1 MTQLPR
7 LIAAFLALTF
17 AALVLVLLLTVANV
31 VPNYV
36 FVGSFRAE
44 LIALVLLALAV
55 WALLTVWAW
64 LLRTWIRSARLS
76 ERKHTVREQQAAHQ
90 AFHRRFLQQLD
101 HEIKNPLAV
110 IRIGVLNLQQESP
123 SPESLERL
131 QQQVS
136 RLQKLLEDLRYLTE
150 IEDYPL
156 EKEAVVLQDVLED
169 AISLTQQ
176 DGRRVDLHIQ
186 QIPWKLSPVLGD
198 QDLLLVVFR
207 NVLENALKFTSAPN
221 RVEVRATEDG
231 DKAIVE
237 IADTGIGIPAADLP
251 NVFEDLYRGKN
262 AHSVSGS
269 GLGLTLVQR
278 IMTLHNGSVEIHS
291 REGQGTVV
299 RLRLPVVK

>member
-7 LIAAFLALTF
+7 LIAAFLALIF
-17 AALVLVLLLTVANV
+17 VALVLVLLLTVANV

-44 LIALVLLALAV
+44 LIALVLLALAL
-55 WALLTVWAW
+55 WALLTMLAW

-136 RLQKLLEDLRYLTE
+136 RLQKLLEDL
-150 IEDYPL
+150 
-156 EKEAVVLQDVLED
+156 
-169 AISLTQQ
+169 
-176 DGRRVDLHIQ
+176 
-186 QIPWKLSPVLGD
+186 
-198 QDLLLVVFR
+198 
-207 NVLENALKFTSAPN
+207 
-221 RVEVRATEDG
+221 
-231 DKAIVE
+231 
-237 IADTGIGIPAADLP
+237 
-251 NVFEDLYRGKN
+251 
-262 AHSVSGS
+262 
-269 GLGLTLVQR
+269 
-278 IMTLHNGSVEIHS
+278 
-291 REGQGTVV
+291 
-299 RLRLPVVK
+299 